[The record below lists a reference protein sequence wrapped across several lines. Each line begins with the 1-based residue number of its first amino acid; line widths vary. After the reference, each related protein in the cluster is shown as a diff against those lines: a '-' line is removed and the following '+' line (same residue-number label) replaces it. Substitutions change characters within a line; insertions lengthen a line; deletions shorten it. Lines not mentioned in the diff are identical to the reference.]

1 MYLVT
6 KISSLPSFSFCQ
18 LKWVYLSK
26 ISFQS
31 LVGFTSYIFL
41 GDQFQGLLISLMLG
55 NWMQGF
61 RKVDPDRW
69 EFANEGFLAGQR
81 HLLKTIKRRRQVSH
95 GMQQG
100 GVGGVGGVGAWVEVG
115 QYGLEGDLE
124 RLKRDR
130 SLLMAEI
137 MRLRQQQQN
146 SRVKMVSMEDRLQTT
161 ERKQQ
166 QIMTFLAKALSNPSF
181 IQQFAQRNA
190 QRTEF
195 QGVEIGRKRRLTT
208 GPSVESS
215 PELVSLEAGSGQ
227 VVGYASPDQ
236 EELATM
242 ESEIE
247 TFFSAALDNESSS
260 DIKDPIESLI
270 PSTTNGC
277 NLDFAN
283 ETIWEELLNDDL
295 IAVDPVEEAMVG
307 DQSEIDVGVDYLF
320 AKPAEWGEDLRGLVD
335 QMGHL
340 RSMP

>member
-1 MYLVT
+1 
-6 KISSLPSFSFCQ
+6 
-18 LKWVYLSK
+18 
-26 ISFQS
+26 
-31 LVGFTSYIFL
+31 
-41 GDQFQGLLISLMLG
+41 
-55 NWMQGF
+55 MQGF

-95 GMQQG
+95 GMQIG
-100 GVGGVGGVGAWVEVG
+100 GGGGGGGGGSWVEVG

-137 MRLRQQQQN
+137 VRLRQQQQN
-146 SRVKMVSMEDRLQTT
+146 SRVKIASMEDRLQTT

-181 IQQFAQRNA
+181 IQHFA

-195 QGVEIGRKRRLTT
+195 RGVEIGRKRRLTT

-215 PELVSLEAGSGQ
+215 PDVMSLETGSGQ
-227 VVGYASPDQ
+227 VVGYASQDQ
-236 EELATM
+236 GELATM

-247 TFFSAALDNESSS
+247 TLFSAALDNESSS
-260 DIKDPIESLI
+260 DIKDPMESLV
-270 PSTTNGC
+270 PPATSGS

-295 IAVDPVEEAMVG
+295 IAVDPVKEAVAG

-320 AKPAEWGEDLRGLVD
+320 AKPADWGEDLQGLMD